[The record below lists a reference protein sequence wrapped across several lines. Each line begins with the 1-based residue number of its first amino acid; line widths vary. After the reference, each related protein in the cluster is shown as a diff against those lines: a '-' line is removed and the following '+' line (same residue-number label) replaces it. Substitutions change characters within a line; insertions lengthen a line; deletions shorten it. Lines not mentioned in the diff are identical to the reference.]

1 MPSIEWLTNTWH
13 TQHMTRVTNYYM
25 TRILLWYIYNE
36 IIDWNL
42 ETLNPYSSHLKF
54 NETWTHGNNERCT
67 CIILWF
73 IIITI
78 CIYTY
83 IIYTL
88 IQRPRWTIRIISQA
102 EYETNHVV
110 RMAYMSGDFIITSA
124 YMTCPYCLTSHGCSH
139 ECHVSM

>member
-1 MPSIEWLTNTWH
+1 MAY
-13 TQHMTRVTNYYM
+13 QHMAHPTYDTCHQ
-25 TRILLWYIYNE
+25 LLHDMCTIM
-36 IIDWNL
+36 IHSQWNNRML

-54 NETWTHGNNERCT
+54 NERWTHGSIKRCT
-67 CIILWF
+67 C

-83 IIYTL
+83 IVYTL
-88 IQRPRWTIRIISQA
+88 IQRPRWMIRIISLG

-110 RMAYMSGDFIITSA
+110 RLAYMIDDAIITSA

-139 ECHVSM
+139 ECHVSV